1 VRFGPLRPIED
12 EVRRELARFG
22 PAAGL
27 GDIVAAWPE
36 CVGGGIAA
44 NAWPARLARDG
55 SLHVSTSSSAWAF
68 ELTQLGSSVLERLQ
82 ERLGDAAPASL
93 RFAPGPLP
101 EAGPES
107 VEASERTVPKVSEG
121 DRRHLRVLGL
131 DLDVDRRGLRTRYAE
146 LVRRY
151 HPDRNGGD
159 RSHEKALQAV
169 IEAYTA
175 LKGRPIFA

>member
-36 CVGGGIAA
+36 CVGTGIAA

-68 ELTQLGSSVLERLQ
+68 ELTQLAASILERLG
-82 ERLGDAAPASL
+82 ERLGNSAPTSL
-93 RFAPGPLP
+93 RFAPGPVP
-101 EAGPES
+101 EAGPEP
-107 VEASERTVPKVSEG
+107 VEASKRTAPKVSEA
-121 DRRHLRVLGL
+121 DRAEGARIAATIENQDLREAVA
-131 DLDVDRRGLRTRYAE
+131 RAAE
-146 LVRRY
+146 ASLAAGY
-151 HPDRNGGD
+151 N
-159 RSHEKALQAV
+159 RS
-169 IEAYTA
+169 I
-175 LKGRPIFA
+175 

>member
-1 VRFGPLRPIED
+1 VRFSALRPIED

-36 CVGGGIAA
+36 CVGAGIAA

-68 ELTQLGSSVLERLQ
+68 ELTQLASSILERLQ
-82 ERLGDAAPASL
+82 ERLGESAPASL

-101 EAGPES
+101 EAGPEP
-107 VEASERTVPKVSEG
+107 VEASKRTVPKASEA
-121 DRRHLRVLGL
+121 DRAEGARIAATIENPDLREAVA
-131 DLDVDRRGLRTRYAE
+131 RAAE
-146 LVRRY
+146 ASLAAGT
-151 HPDRNGGD
+151 N
-159 RSHEKALQAV
+159 RS
-169 IEAYTA
+169 I
-175 LKGRPIFA
+175 

>member
-1 VRFGPLRPIED
+1 MRFGPLRPIED

-107 VEASERTVPKVSEG
+107 VEASERIVPKVSE
-121 DRRHLRVLGL
+121 
-131 DLDVDRRGLRTRYAE
+131 VDRAEAARIAAGIENQDLREAVARAAE
-146 LVRRY
+146 ASLAAGS
-151 HPDRNGGD
+151 N
-159 RSHEKALQAV
+159 RS
-169 IEAYTA
+169 I
-175 LKGRPIFA
+175 